1 MAVAMPDGDQPAG
14 MTLAWQA
21 LVGPDLHRLIDAIPG
36 RVLLMFGSRAC
47 GTCRA
52 ARDRVPSLAQGHV
65 DALIYVDAEAQMA
78 LVREY
83 EVFHLPAL
91 FLFQGGRY
99 HAALH
104 APLAPAEFGRAID
117 MALAGAAQEA
127 P

>member
-1 MAVAMPDGDQPAG
+1 
-14 MTLAWQA
+14 MTLAWQPLA
-21 LVGPDLHRLIDAIPG
+21 GPDLHRFIAASPG

-65 DALIYVDAEAQMA
+65 DALIYVDAEEQLA
-78 LVREY
+78 LVREF

-91 FLFQGGRY
+91 FLFQAGRY
-99 HAALH
+99 HGALH
-104 APLAPAEFGRAID
+104 APLMPVEFSRAID
-117 MALAGAAQEA
+117 SALAAPAQET

>member
-1 MAVAMPDGDQPAG
+1 
-14 MTLAWQA
+14 MTLAWQPLA
-21 LVGPDLHRLIDAIPG
+21 GPDLHRFIEASPG

-52 ARDRVPSLAQGHV
+52 AHDRVPSLAEGHV
-65 DALIYVDAEAQMA
+65 DALVHVDAEVGAA

-91 FLFQGGRY
+91 FLFQAGRY

-104 APLAPAEFGRAID
+104 APLVPVEFGRAID
-117 MALAGAAQEA
+117 LALAGPAQEA

>member
-1 MAVAMPDGDQPAG
+1 
-14 MTLAWQA
+14 MTLAWQRLA
-21 LVGPDLHRLIDAIPG
+21 GPAVHRLIDASAG

-52 ARDRVPSLAQGHV
+52 AQARVPSLAAGHV
-65 DALIYVDAEAQMA
+65 DALLYVDAEECAA

-83 EVFHLPAL
+83 EVFHLPSM
-91 FLFQGGRY
+91 FLFRAGRY

-104 APLAPAEFGRAID
+104 APLVPVEFGRAVD
-117 MALAGAAQEA
+117 AALAGPAQEA

>member
-1 MAVAMPDGDQPAG
+1 
-14 MTLAWQA
+14 MTLAWQPLA
-21 LVGPDLHRLIDAIPG
+21 GPALHRLIDALPG

-52 ARDRVPSLAQGHV
+52 ALARVPSLAEGHV
-65 DALIYVDAEAQMA
+65 DTLVYVDAEECAA

-91 FLFQGGRY
+91 FLFRAGRY
-99 HAALH
+99 HAALQ
-104 APLAPAEFGRAID
+104 APLAPNEFGRAVD
-117 MALAGAAQEA
+117 EALAAPAQEA